1 MSTYRRAL
9 LSGIPSL
16 ILCVAVWPDARAD
29 DSDAL
34 ALADKTAPPATTSS
48 PWAVAAEASWLNAY
62 GDSPK
67 SGERASIDVGYHR
80 AFSPAW
86 SVAFSDRLD
95 GLRDTHSHAVNTLKE
110 AYVDWRDDDAV
121 IVDLGRVN
129 QRIGVAVG
137 YNPTDIFKSN
147 AIRDAISQ
155 NPDSLRSDRLGVAM
169 LRGQY
174 LWRDGALAGIVAPR
188 LARAPSDAPF
198 SADFGATNNE
208 NRWLLMGNEQLA
220 ESFSPQWLVF
230 GTGRGA
236 PHAGVNVNAGL
247 GTATI
252 LYLEWSGG
260 SERAQYAVATGA
272 VGRSAFRNKAS
283 LGMTYTTSANISLTL
298 EYEFNQAALSGP
310 QARHAAATDPQ
321 GDGTYLA
328 YSSAQQEN
336 SARQTYFGYVSW
348 DKFLSPNA
356 DLRLFVKYAPADRS
370 RMVWTQYLYKFKN
383 VDVGLERD
391 LNHGSP
397 LSAYGPS
404 PGLPRWQATLAWY
417 F

>member
-1 MSTYRRAL
+1 MSNYRRAL
-9 LSGIPSL
+9 LSAIPGL
-16 ILCVAVWPDARAD
+16 ILCVAAWPDAHAD

-34 ALADKTAPPATTSS
+34 ALADKVAPLAAASS
-48 PWAVAAEASWLNAY
+48 PWTVAAEASWFNAY
-62 GDSPK
+62 SDSPK
-67 SGERASIDVGYHR
+67 SGERASIDMGYRR

-95 GLRDTHSHAVNTLKE
+95 GLRDTRSRAVNTLKE

-129 QRIGVAVG
+129 QHIGVAVG
-137 YNPTDIFKSN
+137 YNPTDVFKSN

-169 LRGQY
+169 LRGQF
-174 LWRDGALAGIVAPR
+174 LWRDGALTGIVAPR
-188 LARAPSDAPF
+188 LDGVSSDAPF

-208 NRWLLMGNEQLA
+208 NRWVLMGNQQLA
-220 ESFSPQWLVF
+220 ASFSPQWLLF

-236 PHAGVNVNAGL
+236 PHAGVNLNAGL
-247 GTATI
+247 GAATI

-260 SERAQYAVATGA
+260 SERPQYAAANGTA
-272 VGRSAFRNKAS
+272 VRSSFQNKAS
-283 LGMTYTTSANISLTL
+283 LGMTYTTSASISLTL
-298 EYEFNQAALSGP
+298 EYEFNQAALNGV
-310 QARHAAATDPQ
+310 QARQAIAADPQ
-321 GDGTYLA
+321 RYGGYLA

-336 SARQTYFGYVSW
+336 SARQTYFGYASW

-356 DLRLFVKYAPADRS
+356 DLRLYVKYAPADRS
-370 RMVWTQYLYKFKN
+370 SMVWTQYLYKFDN
-383 VDVGLERD
+383 LDVGLERD
-391 LNHGSP
+391 LNHGAA

-404 PGLPRWQATLAWY
+404 PGLPRWQLTCAYY